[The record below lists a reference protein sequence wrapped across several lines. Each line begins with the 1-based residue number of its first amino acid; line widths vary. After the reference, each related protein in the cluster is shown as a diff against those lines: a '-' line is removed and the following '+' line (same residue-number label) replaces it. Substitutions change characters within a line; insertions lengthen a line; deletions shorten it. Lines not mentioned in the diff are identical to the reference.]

1 MPSFQLNELGHD
13 FESITV
19 NGRELR
25 FSPLTIGERSK
36 IQAIIRKVQPDP
48 IKIAREAA
56 EGQLEQVASAIFEK
70 AIKARAFWPASLD
83 SPEGLQLIESS
94 IEIQVAIVQGMLKAN
109 HPELTA
115 AEVQTIAES
124 LSPQVFAGIAVYG
137 LTGKRLDDPNLRK
150 PNQSSEPTGTN

>member
-13 FESITV
+13 FEPITV
-19 NGRELR
+19 NGREFR

-48 IKIAREAA
+48 IKVAREAA
-56 EGQLEQVASAIFEK
+56 EGQPEQVVSAIFEK

-94 IEIQVAIVQGMLKAN
+94 IEIQVAIVQGMLKVN

-115 AEVQTIAES
+115 SEGQTIAES
-124 LSPQVFAGIAVYG
+124 LSPQTFAAIAVYG
-137 LTGKRLDDPNLRK
+137 LTGKRLDDPNLK
-150 PNQSSEPTGTN
+150 APNPLSEPTGIN

>member
-13 FESITV
+13 FETV
-19 NGRELR
+19 AIGGRELR

-48 IKIAREAA
+48 IKVAREAS
-56 EGQLEQVASAIFEK
+56 EGQTEQVVSAIFEK

-83 SPEGLQLIESS
+83 SQEGLQLIESS
-94 IEIQVAIVQGMLKAN
+94 IEIQVAMIQGMLKPN

-124 LSPQVFAGIAVYG
+124 LTPQSFAALAVYG
-137 LTGKRLDDPNLRK
+137 LTGKRLDDPNLK
-150 PNQSSEPTGTN
+150 TPNQSVKPTGIN